1 MHGIG
6 HASSAVTIVN
16 ALSTGI
22 GCAAGISLIAAAEV
36 DLEHAGPGGQ
46 IRVESGSDTPLV
58 RSALMG
64 ALRRL
69 EPNSDFT
76 VSLVLRSQIPPSK
89 GLKSSSAVSAAIIAS
104 VANALH
110 RRLSTIEIAAL
121 SAEISQAIGLS
132 ATGAFDDALAGLQPG
147 IVVTD
152 NPRRS
157 VLREA
162 PVDDGWE
169 VVLWIPQGT
178 HHASTEWRDRFAARS
193 AEGRAPADAA
203 LAGDFLNAMTRNTE
217 LVEKIMGY
225 SYRGLREELRR
236 RGALA
241 SGVAGLGPT
250 LAAIVPKERSTEVL
264 HALPA
269 GRGDRLTVSFMP
281 RSAS

>member
-169 VVLWIPQGT
+169 VVLWIPHGS
-178 HHASTEWRDRFAARS
+178 HRASTEWRDRFAARS

-217 LVEKIMGY
+217 LVEKIVGY

-281 RSAS
+281 RSTS